1 MSTILINA
9 TFACCSCALVTFLYK
24 HFYHERNEVVFF
36 YGQQQLCDSHHSI
49 NTINRFS
56 NSDCSVCKVNK
67 IVEWLNETKKTL
79 DVCMYMINS
88 DIFTNALINAQK
100 RGVTVRL
107 IVNED
112 NDRALWKLGE
122 NGIAKRSKQPNKV
135 DCLMH
140 HKFIIIDNKK
150 IILGSL
156 NWTVAGIRQN
166 YENTFLTNQQEFI
179 EPFREEF
186 QRLWNN
192 FSYKLF

>member
-1 MSTILINA
+1 MSSVLINV
-9 TFACCSCALVTFLYK
+9 TFACCSCALVTFLFK
-24 HFYHERNEVVFF
+24 HFNQERNEVVFF
-36 YGQQQLCDSHHSI
+36 YGQQKNCNSHLGLNPTNVI
-49 NTINRFS
+49 ENC
-56 NSDCSVCKVNK
+56 DCSMCNVSK
-67 IVEWLNETKKTL
+67 IVKWLNETKKTL

-112 NDRALWKLGE
+112 NDKSTWKLAI
-122 NGIAKRSKQPNKV
+122 NGISKRSKQPNNFEY
-135 DCLMH
+135 LMH
-140 HKFIIIDNKK
+140 HKFIIIDNKQ

-166 YENTFLTNQQEFI
+166 YENSFLTNQQEFI
-179 EPFREEF
+179 NPFREEF

-192 FSYKLF
+192 FS

>member
-1 MSTILINA
+1 MSDILINA
-9 TFACCSCALVTFLYK
+9 TLACCSCALVTFLYK
-24 HFYHERNEVVFF
+24 HFYSERNEVIFF
-36 YGQQQLCDSHHSI
+36 YGPQKLCDSHLSI
-49 NTINRFS
+49 NTTNGLE
-56 NSDCSVCKVNK
+56 NSDCSMCKVNK

-88 DIFTNALINAQK
+88 DIFTNALINAQT

-112 NDRALWKLGE
+112 NDSSVWKLGV
-122 NGIAKRSKQPNKV
+122 NGIAKRCKHQKKN
-135 DCLMH
+135 DNLMH
-140 HKFIIIDNKK
+140 HKFIIIDNKQ

-179 EPFREEF
+179 KPFRKEF
-186 QRLWNN
+186 QRLWND
-192 FSYKLF
+192 FS